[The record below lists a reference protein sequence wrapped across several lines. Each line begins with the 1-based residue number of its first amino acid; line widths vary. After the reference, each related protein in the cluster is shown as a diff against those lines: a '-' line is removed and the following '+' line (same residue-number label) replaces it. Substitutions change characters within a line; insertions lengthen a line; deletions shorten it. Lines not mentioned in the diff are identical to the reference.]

1 MQGSVV
7 DNRYDIVRPLGSGGM
22 GEVYLARDRTL
33 GRDVALK
40 VLRSQYANDRESAER
55 FKREATSAAGLSHPN
70 IVQVYDRGD
79 TEDGS
84 SYIAMEYVPGGT
96 LKERIVADGPLDARL
111 AAGYGYQVAE
121 ALDAA
126 HAKGVVHRDIKPQNV
141 LITASGGAKV
151 GDFGIAR
158 AASAAGDAQTKTGA
172 VMGTAGYMSPE
183 QALGR
188 QATPESD
195 LYSLGVVLYEAVTGR
210 LPFTAD
216 NPVAVSMKHV
226 NEAPRPPRD
235 LNPAVPDGMNAVI
248 MGLLSKSPEDRY
260 PDAEALAEDLWQ
272 VRRGLPVSAGAAA
285 EATTVGADEA
295 RTVEAPTNRFAPDAR
310 RVAPARPKRS
320 RAPFVL
326 AALLLLLGLAG
337 VGLALFEGTGSASGV
352 KVPSVDGQPRDEA
365 VSRLKSAG
373 FRTEVR
379 TEEGGGEAGTVTGQS
394 PPGGGRAKEGST
406 VTLTVAAASTVA
418 VPEVVGQ
425 GFADAEAALQG
436 AGLTVGSTYDV
447 QSESAADGVVVEQG
461 IETGSEVQPGTAV
474 NLGVSSGPAAPASTP
489 AADSSPNASEPPE
502 PTAPSSA
509 PSDPSS
515 SSASPAASASPEA
528 DPQGV
533 EEAEEGGDA
542 AAEGGDAAAEND
554 AVDEVEE
561 DVEEEVEGAKA
572 PKAKG
577 PKVKGPKVKA
587 PKAAGGKAKGKR

>member
-40 VLRSQYANDRESAER
+40 VLRSQFANDRESAER
-55 FKREATSAAGLSHPN
+55 FKREATSAAGLSHPS

-96 LKERIVADGPLDARL
+96 LKERIVAEGPLDARL

-121 ALDAA
+121 ALGTA

-158 AASAAGDAQTKTGA
+158 AASAAGVAQTKTGA

-183 QALGR
+183 QALGEP
-188 QATPESD
+188 ATPESD
-195 LYSLGVVLYEAVTGR
+195 LYSLGVVLYEAVTGT

-248 MGLLSKSPEDRY
+248 MKLLAKNPEDRY
-260 PDAEALAEDLWQ
+260 PGAEALAEDLWQ
-272 VRRGLPVSAGAAA
+272 VRSGLPVAAA
-285 EATTVGADEA
+285 AVGADEA
-295 RTVEAPTNRFAPDAR
+295 RTVEAPTSRFAPAAR
-310 RVAPARPKRS
+310 RKAPAPVRAKRS

-337 VGLALFEGTGSASGV
+337 VGLALAGGSGSGV
-352 KVPSVDGQPRDEA
+352 EVPRVEGLPRDEA
-365 VSRLKSAG
+365 VSRLESEG
-373 FRTEVR
+373 FLTEVR
-379 TEEGGGEAGTVTGQS
+379 TGDGGGEAGTVTGQS
-394 PPGGGRAKEGST
+394 PPGGERAQEGST
-406 VTLTVAAASTVA
+406 VTLTVAASTVS
-418 VPEVVGQ
+418 VPDLVGQ
-425 GFADAEAALQG
+425 AYADAEAELQG
-436 AGLTVGSTYDV
+436 ANLAVGSTYDV
-447 QSESAADGVVVEQG
+447 QSDTAEEGVVVEQG
-461 IETGSEVQPGTAV
+461 IEPGTEVEPETPV
-474 NLGVSSGPAAPASTP
+474 NLGLSTGAGAPA
-489 AADSSPNASEPPE
+489 
-502 PTAPSSA
+502 
-509 PSDPSS
+509 
-515 SSASPAASASPEA
+515 SASPASSPDASASQNPDASAPSEPSASASADASASPEA
-528 DPQGV
+528 DPQEGGEAGGPPNDGEGNESDPEAV
-533 EEAEEGGDA
+533 GPPEGEAEGIGEGIGEGRQGGD
-542 AAEGGDAAAEND
+542 EGQGR
-554 AVDEVEE
+554 
-561 DVEEEVEGAKA
+561 GR
-572 PKAKG
+572 G
-577 PKVKGPKVKA
+577 RGR
-587 PKAAGGKAKGKR
+587 GGE

>member
-1 MQGSVV
+1 VQGSVV

-55 FKREATSAAGLSHPN
+55 FKREATSAAGLSHPS

-96 LKERIVADGPLDARL
+96 LKERIVAEGPLDARL

-121 ALDAA
+121 ALSAA

-183 QALGR
+183 QALGEP
-188 QATPESD
+188 ATPESD

-248 MGLLSKSPEDRY
+248 MKLLSKNPEDRY

-272 VRRGLPVSAGAAA
+272 VRSGLPVAAA
-285 EATTVGADEA
+285 AGTAVGADEA
-295 RTVEAPTNRFAPDAR
+295 RTVEAPTSRFAPAAR
-310 RVAPARPKRS
+310 RKAPARAKRS
-320 RAPFVL
+320 RTPFVL

-337 VGLALFEGTGSASGV
+337 VGLALADGSGTGV
-352 KVPSVDGQPRDEA
+352 EVPRVEGLPRDDA
-365 VSRLKSAG
+365 VSRLESEG

-379 TEEGGGEAGTVTGQS
+379 TGDGGGEAGTVTGQS
-394 PPGGGRAKEGST
+394 PSGGELAREGST
-406 VTLTVAAASTVA
+406 VTLTVAASTVS
-418 VPEVVGQ
+418 VPDVVGQ
-425 GFADAEAALQG
+425 AYADAEAELQG
-436 AGLTVGSTYDV
+436 AGLAVGSVYDV
-447 QSESAADGVVVEQG
+447 QSAGAADGVVVEQG
-461 IETGSEVQPGTAV
+461 YAAGAEVQPGTPV
-474 NLGVSSGPAAPASTP
+474 NLGLSTGQSAPA
-489 AADSSPNASEPPE
+489 
-502 PTAPSSA
+502 
-509 PSDPSS
+509 
-515 SSASPAASASPEA
+515 SASPASSPDASASQDADSSTQPADPSADASAGASASPEA
-528 DPQGV
+528 DPQSEEEREAAEENREEAQKAREEAREEAQKQAE
-533 EEAEEGGDA
+533 EEAEARGAGG
-542 AAEGGDAAAEND
+542 
-554 AVDEVEE
+554 
-561 DVEEEVEGAKA
+561 
-572 PKAKG
+572 PKAD
-577 PKVKGPKVKA
+577 
-587 PKAAGGKAKGKR
+587 KGKGKE

>member
-1 MQGSVV
+1 MQGSVI

-96 LKERIVADGPLDARL
+96 LKERIVAEGPLDARL
-111 AAGYGYQVAE
+111 AASYGYQVAE
-121 ALDAA
+121 ALGAA

-141 LITASGGAKV
+141 LITASGAAKV

-158 AASAAGDAQTKTGA
+158 AASAAGDAQTKTGT
-172 VMGTAGYMSPE
+172 VMGTAGYMAPE

-188 QATPESD
+188 PATPESD
-195 LYSLGVVLYEAVTGR
+195 LYSLGVVLYEMLTGR

-226 NEAPRPPRD
+226 NEAPRPPKD
-235 LNPAVPDGMNAVI
+235 LNPAVPEGMNAVV
-248 MGLLSKSPEDRY
+248 MKLLSKSPEDRY

-272 VRRGLPVSAGAAA
+272 VRSGLPVAAAGAVA
-285 EATTVGADEA
+285 GADEA
-295 RTVEAPTNRFAPDAR
+295 RTVEAPTNRLAPDAR
-310 RVAPARPKRS
+310 RKTPAPARAKRS

-337 VGLALFEGTGSASGV
+337 VGLALAGGTASGV
-352 KVPSVDGQPRDEA
+352 EVASVEGLPEDEA
-365 VSRLKSAG
+365 VSRLESAG

-379 TEEGGGEAGTVTGQS
+379 TGEGGGEAGTVTGQS
-394 PPGGGRAKEGST
+394 PPGGSRAREGST
-406 VTLTVAAASTVA
+406 VTLTVAASTVA
-418 VPEVVGQ
+418 VPDVVGQ
-425 GFADAEAALQG
+425 DLAGAEAELQG

-447 QSESAADGVVVEQG
+447 QGEGAAEGVVVEQG
-461 IETGSEVQPGTAV
+461 FAAGAEVQPGTPV
-474 NLGVSSGPAAPASTP
+474 NLGLSTGQTAPASASP
-489 AADSSPNASEPPE
+489 ASSPDASASQDPDSSPQ
-502 PTAPSSA
+502 
-509 PSDPSS
+509 PSDPSADAS
-515 SSASPAASASPEA
+515 ADASASPAA
-528 DPQGV
+528 DPQSEEESEAAEKAR
-533 EEAEEGGDA
+533 EEAQKAREE
-542 AAEGGDAAAEND
+542 AAES
-554 AVDEVEE
+554 EE
-561 DVEEEVEGAKA
+561 FEAPKAKA

-577 PKVKGPKVKA
+577 PK
-587 PKAAGGKAKGKR
+587 AAGGKGKAKGKQ